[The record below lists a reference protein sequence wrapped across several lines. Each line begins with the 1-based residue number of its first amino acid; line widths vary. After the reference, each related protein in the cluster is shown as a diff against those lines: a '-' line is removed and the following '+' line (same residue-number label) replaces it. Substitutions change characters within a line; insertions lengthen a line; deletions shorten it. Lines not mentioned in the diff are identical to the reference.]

1 MALAAF
7 SVRRSVFTRF
17 AILLLSLAGLGAYFG
32 LGQLEDP
39 EFTVKTAVI
48 VTPYPL
54 ASPEQVELEVTDPI
68 EVELQKLA
76 EIDHIESY
84 STPGLSRIKVQIRP
98 QYLAD
103 QLPQIWDKLRARVRN
118 IESRLPPGAG
128 RPEINDEFGD
138 VYGHLVA
145 LVGDGFPPAAM
156 ERYAEDIKREL
167 SLVEGV
173 AKVDLWGVRER
184 RVYID
189 TLRSRLEQLGI
200 SEATIARALQAQNA
214 IVDAGWVDVVNRRI
228 PIIPSGEFRSP
239 EEIGELPI
247 RPSAGDVLRNP
258 DVRLDDAD
266 NVLAIRDIGRVH
278 AGYVEPPATLMRF
291 DGRPAITIAVSNRP
305 GVNIVEMGRRIDRKL
320 EELQAAMPIGIE
332 LERIHWQ
339 SNIVD
344 QAVSAFLVNFLEA
357 VVIVVGVLT
366 LAMGW
371 RMGVVIGSALV
382 VTVLITFLV
391 MAIAEIDL
399 QRMSLGALVIA
410 LGMMVDNAIVVAD
423 GYVAR
428 VRRGMAPEAAAIE
441 AADQPAMPLLGATVI
456 AVMAFYPIFASDES
470 AGEYTATLF
479 TVVAI
484 SLLASWL
491 VSVTL
496 TPLQCIGL
504 LRVEKAGEGEG
515 DAYGGRFYRSFR
527 GFLETAIRFRLITIA
542 AAVGLLVASSGASRF
557 VDSLFFPDS
566 SMTKFMIDFW
576 APQGTRIEY
585 TSARL
590 REIEDRLL
598 ADERVDNVA
607 SFVGAGP
614 PRFYLP
620 VEPEANN
627 PAYGQLIVNMKDY
640 RRIDEL
646 AEELQPW
653 FAERFPDAEIFV
665 RKFTSGPGATWKFA
679 VRISGPASATGDDLR
694 REAEKLLA
702 VLRQSPVIGPM
713 ETDWRQRILRIVP
726 AFDAVRARWS
736 GVTRPDVAAT
746 IKRAFDGT
754 IVGLYREGDDLVPI
768 VLRYGADFRKR
779 IGGLDVLPVQ
789 PEAGIKNVP
798 LGQVIRDLET
808 DLIDPIIYRYNRL
821 RTITVRANPQLGV
834 TLPTLQAS
842 IAEGLADLEL
852 SPGYRWEWGGE
863 AEASAKA
870 QKSLVPGA
878 LPAVSVMLLVMFAL
892 FNDARTVLAIVLV
905 VPFAAIGVILGL
917 AITGVPFGFVA
928 LLGAMSLSGMMI
940 KNGIVLLDQIA
951 INRGE
956 GMSHYEAVIDA
967 ALSRLRPVILAA
979 ATTVLGV
986 VPLLQDVFWI
996 GLAVVI
1002 MVGLAVGTL
1011 LTMILLPVI
1020 YAALN
1025 RVRPE
1030 PATAAEVRPRTAA
1043 AAAD

>member
-17 AILLLSLAGLGAYFG
+17 AILLFAVAGFGAYFT

-39 EFTVKTAVI
+39 EYTVKTAVI

-54 ASPEQVELEVTDPI
+54 ASPEQVEQEVTDVI
-68 EVELQKLA
+68 ELEIQKLS
-76 EIDHIESY
+76 EVDHIESY
-84 STPGLSRIKVQIRP
+84 SSPGLSRIKVQIRP
-98 QYLAD
+98 QYLAKD
-103 QLPQIWDKLRARVRN
+103 LPQVWDKLRAKVRN
-118 IESRLPPGAG
+118 VESRLPPGAG

-145 LVGDGFPPAAM
+145 LVSDGFPPAEM
-156 ERYAEDIKREL
+156 ERYAKDLKREL
-167 SLVEGV
+167 SLIEGV
-173 AKVDLWGVRER
+173 AKVDLWGVQER

-189 TLRSRLEQLGI
+189 TIRSRLEQLGI
-200 SEATIARALQAQNA
+200 SENTIARSLQAQNA

-239 EEIGELPI
+239 EEIGDLPI

-266 NVLAIRDIGRVH
+266 NVLAIRDIGKVYE
-278 AGYVEPPATLMRF
+278 GYVEPPVTLMRF
-291 DGRPAITIAVSNRP
+291 NGQPAITIAISNRP
-305 GVNIVEMGRRIDRKL
+305 GVNIVEMGRRLDRKL
-320 EELQAAMPIGIE
+320 REMQRDLPVGIE
-332 LERIHWQ
+332 LERVHWQ
-339 SNIVD
+339 SAVVE
-344 QAVSAFLVNFLEA
+344 QAVSAFLINFLEA
-357 VVIVVGVLT
+357 VAIVVAVLA

-382 VTVLITFLV
+382 VTVLVTFLV
-391 MAIAEIDL
+391 MAIADINL

-428 VRRGMAPEAAAIE
+428 VRRGMPKEAAAIE
-441 AADQPAMPLLGATVI
+441 AADQPAMPLLGATII
-456 AVMAFYPIFASDES
+456 AVMAFYPIFASEES
-470 AGEYTATLF
+470 AGEYTQTLF

-496 TPLQCIGL
+496 TPLQCITF
-504 LRVEKAGEGEG
+504 LRTSQEEGEG
-515 DAYGGRFYRSFR
+515 DAYGGRFYGLFR
-527 GFLETAIRFRLITIA
+527 AFLEKAIRFRLITIL
-542 AAVGLLVASSGASRF
+542 AAVGVLVASTGASRY
-557 VDSLFFPDS
+557 VNSLFFPDS
-566 SMTKFMIDFW
+566 SMSKFMIDFW

-585 TSARL
+585 TSAKL
-590 REIEDRLL
+590 REIEERLL

-607 SFVGAGP
+607 TYVGAGP

-627 PAYGQLIVNMKDY
+627 PAYGQLVVNMKDY
-640 RRIDEL
+640 RQIDTL
-646 AEELQPW
+646 ADELQPW
-653 FAERFPDAEIFV
+653 FAERFPDAEVFV
-665 RKFTSGPGATWKFA
+665 RKFTSGPGNTWKFEM
-679 VRISGPASATGDDLR
+679 RISGPASATGDSLR
-694 REAEKLLA
+694 READKLLA
-702 VLRQSPVIGPM
+702 VLRESPVVGPM
-713 ETDWRQRILRIVP
+713 ETDWRQRTLRIVP

-736 GVTRPDVAAT
+736 GVTRPDVANT

-754 IVGLYREGDDLVPI
+754 IVGLYREKDDLIPI
-768 VLRYGADFRKR
+768 VLRYDADFRQR
-779 IGGLDVLPVQ
+779 IGSLDVLPVQ

-798 LGQVIRDLET
+798 LAQVVRDLET

-821 RTITVRANPQLGV
+821 RTITVRANPVLGV

-842 IAEGLADLEL
+842 IAEGLAKLEL
-852 SPGYRWEWGGE
+852 SPGYRMEWGGE
-863 AEASAKA
+863 AEDSAKA
-870 QKSLVPGA
+870 QKSLIPGA
-878 LPAVSVMLLVMFAL
+878 VPAAAVMLLVMFAL
-892 FNDARTVLAIVLV
+892 FNNLRTVLSIVLV

-917 AITGVPFGFVA
+917 ALTGVPFGFVA

-951 INRGE
+951 INRE
-956 GMSHYEAVIDA
+956 QGMSHYEAIVDA
-967 ALSRLRPVILAA
+967 ALSRLRPVMLAA

-986 VPLLQDVFWI
+986 IPLLQDVFWV

-1002 MVGLAVGTL
+1002 MVGLTVGTV
-1011 LTMILLPVI
+1011 LTMIVLPVI
-1020 YAALN
+1020 YATLN
-1025 RVRPE
+1025 RVRRE
-1030 PATAAEVRPRTAA
+1030 PAA
-1043 AAAD
+1043 AAVPPAGATTATG

>member
-7 SVRRSVFTRF
+7 SVRRAVFTRF
-17 AILLLSLAGLGAYFG
+17 AILLFAVAGFGAYFS

-39 EFTVKTAVI
+39 EFTVKTALI

-54 ASPEQVELEVTDPI
+54 ASPEQVEQEVTDVI
-68 EVELQKLA
+68 ELELQKLS
-76 EIDHIESY
+76 EVDYIESY
-84 STPGLSRIKVQIRP
+84 SSPGLSRIKVQIRP
-98 QYLAD
+98 QFLAD
-103 QLPQIWDKLRARVRN
+103 QLPQVWDKLRAKVRN

-128 RPEINDEFGD
+128 RPEINDAFGD

-145 LVGDGFPPAAM
+145 LVSDGFPPAEM
-156 ERYAEDIKREL
+156 ERYAKDIKKEL
-167 SLVEGV
+167 SLIEGV
-173 AKVDLWGVRER
+173 AKVDLWGVQER

-189 TLRSRLEQLGI
+189 TIQSRLEQLGI
-200 SEATIARALQAQNA
+200 SENTIARSLQAQNA

-239 EEIGELPI
+239 EEIGDLPI

-266 NVLAIRDIGRVH
+266 NVLAIQDIGKVY
-278 AGYVEPPATLMRF
+278 AGYVEPPVTLMRF
-291 DGRPAITIAVSNRP
+291 NGQPAITIAISNRP
-305 GVNIVEMGRRIDRKL
+305 GVNIVEMGKRIDRKL
-320 EELQAAMPIGIE
+320 EELQARMPIGIE
-332 LERIHWQ
+332 LKQVHWQ
-339 SNIVD
+339 SAIVE

-357 VVIVVGVLT
+357 VGIVVAVLA

-371 RMGVVIGSALV
+371 RMGVVIGTALV
-382 VTVLITFLV
+382 VTVLVTFLV
-391 MAIAEIDL
+391 MAIAGIDL

-428 VRRGMAPEAAAIE
+428 VRRGMAREAAAIE
-441 AADQPAMPLLGATVI
+441 AADQPAMPLLGATII

-470 AGEYTATLF
+470 AGEYTQTLF

-484 SLLASWL
+484 SLLVSWL

-496 TPLQCIGL
+496 TPLQCMSF
-504 LRVEKAGEGEG
+504 LRTVGDEGET
-515 DAYGGRFYRSFR
+515 DAYGGRFYRMFR
-527 GFLETAIRFRLITIA
+527 GFLETAIRFRLLTIA
-542 AAVGLLVASSGASRF
+542 AAIGVLVASTGASRF

-590 REIEDRLL
+590 REIEERLL
-598 ADERVDNVA
+598 DDERVDNVA
-607 SFVGAGP
+607 TFVGAGP

-627 PAYGQLIVNMKDY
+627 PAYGQLVVNMKDY
-640 RRIDEL
+640 RQIDGL
-646 AEELQPW
+646 ADELQPW
-653 FAERFPDAEIFV
+653 FAERFPNAKVLV
-665 RKFTSGPGATWKFA
+665 RKFTSGPGNTWKFEM
-679 VRISGPASATGDDLR
+679 RISGPSSATGDSLR
-694 REAEKLLA
+694 READKLLA
-702 VLRQSPVIGPM
+702 VLRESPVAGAM
-713 ETDWRQRILRIVP
+713 ETDWRQRTLRIVP

-736 GVTRPDVAAT
+736 GVTRPDVADT

-754 IVGLYREGDDLVPI
+754 VVGLYREEDNLIPI

-789 PEAGIKNVP
+789 PQAGIKNVP

-821 RTITVRANPQLGV
+821 RTITVRANPVLGV

-842 IAEGLADLEL
+842 IADRLDKLQL
-852 SPGYRWEWGGE
+852 SPGYRMLWGGE
-863 AEASAKA
+863 AEDSAKA
-870 QKSLVPGA
+870 QKSLIPGA
-878 LPAVSVMLLVMFAL
+878 VPAAAVMLLVMFAL
-892 FNDARTVLAIVLV
+892 FNNVRTVLSIVLV

-917 AITGVPFGFVA
+917 AVTGVPFGFVA

-951 INRGE
+951 INREE

-1002 MVGLAVGTL
+1002 MVGLAVGTV
-1011 LTMILLPVI
+1011 LTMIVLPVI

-1025 RVRPE
+1025 RISPE
-1030 PATAAEVRPRTAA
+1030 PAAAPPAGARPATG
-1043 AAAD
+1043 